1 MHCTPGCHCKRL
13 QDIQVGVKA
22 SANALFGKRMHTGRG
37 SGIHNRMT
45 WRVRI
50 LIPAVITGLMVTSP
64 VRPAENPDAALD
76 RQFEETVRPFVN
88 QFCFGCHG
96 IATPAAQFD
105 LRVYSSAGTVRADLA
120 RWRLVIEKLSTGQM
134 PPAGIPKPSEAV
146 RQKVVDWIRNV
157 TAQEARKHDGDP
169 GPVLTR
175 RLSNSEYNNS
185 IRDLTGADIQP
196 AREFPVDPA
205 NTEGFDNSGE
215 SLVMSPGLFNK
226 YLQAARQ
233 VSEHMVLKPDGFD
246 FAPYPM
252 LAPTDRDRYTIQR
265 ILDFYA
271 RQPTDYAAYF
281 EAAWRYRYRAALG
294 KPAANLADFAAESKV
309 SAKYL
314 ALIWKILRE
323 PTELGKPEVG
333 PVATLQAMW
342 RTLPTPAENH
352 PVAVRNRCAEMRNFT
367 MRIRSHTSMQ
377 FAAPVVRGLPPGS
390 QPLLN
395 WKLRQFNLHR
405 REFDPLALRNDNE
418 PEAAIPNIPRYPGL
432 HQEAG
437 PRWAALMAR
446 GRWGDEDL
454 IVPAAQ
460 RTRYEAAFARF
471 ASVFPDVFYVSE
483 RGRYFP
489 DDSDDKGRFLSA
501 GYHNVMGFWRDDV
514 PLMELILDAKGQ
526 KELNGLWDEFDFIAD
541 HTARTWDQFYFNQ
554 SGAVDTGDPEEGRP
568 RPLDK
573 AIDDPAVIF
582 EIRDAYL
589 AKAKA
594 DSRNDPMAR
603 TAIEYHFQWINDTLR
618 RIQRMRIDAEPSHV
632 DALIRF
638 AARAYRRPLTPV
650 EQQGFRSYYQTLRQ
664 TNGLTHE
671 EAIRDLI
678 VSVLI
683 SPNFCYR
690 LDLGETTTR
699 STTAYR
705 PILNSSLASRLSYF
719 LWSSM
724 PDRQLLAANLQ
735 DPAVLLAQTRRM
747 LKDPRAK
754 GLALEFGGNWLDFR
768 RFQQHNAVDRGR
780 FPAFTNDLREAMFQE
795 PVHVLE
801 DMIRKNR
808 SVLDLIYGDYTFV
821 NAVLAKHYGMPEPA
835 SESDWARV
843 DHASQYARGS
853 LFTMAAFLTQN
864 APGLRTSPVKRGYW
878 VVRRILGEIVPPPPP
893 SVPELPK
900 DEAAM
905 DLPLRDMLALHR
917 QHPACASC
925 HARFDTFGLALENYG
940 PVGERRE
947 KDLAGRRV
955 ETDALLPGGVPASG
969 VAGIQDYIR
978 QHRQDDYLDNLCR
991 KLLSFA
997 LGRSLLISDEPLL
1010 TRMRSQLAA
1019 NGYRF
1024 GSIVDSIVTSK
1035 QFLNARTSAPVTQK
1049 R

>member
-1 MHCTPGCHCKRL
+1 M
-13 QDIQVGVKA
+13 A
-22 SANALFGKRMHTGRG
+22 
-37 SGIHNRMT
+37 
-45 WRVRI
+45 WRVRLLI
-50 LIPAVITGLMVTSP
+50 LTVVTGLLGTSP
-64 VRPAENPDAALD
+64 VRPAESSEAALD
-76 RQFEETVRPFVN
+76 RRFAETVRPFVD
-88 QFCFGCHG
+88 QYCFGCHG
-96 IATPAAQFD
+96 TSSPAAQFN
-105 LRVYSSAGTVRADLA
+105 LRVYATGAAARADLG
-120 RWRLVIEKLSTGQM
+120 RWRLVTEKLSTGQM
-134 PPAGIPKPSEAV
+134 PPTGIPKPPDAA
-146 RQKVVDWIRNV
+146 RQNVLDWIRDV
-157 TAQEARKHDGDP
+157 TAHEARKTAGDP

-185 IRDLTGADIQP
+185 IRDLTGVDIQP

-205 NTEGFDNSGE
+205 NMEGFDNSGE

-233 VSEHMVLKPDGFD
+233 VSEHMVLKPEGFD

-252 LAPTDRDRYTIQR
+252 LVSTDRDRYSIQR

-271 RQPTDYAAYF
+271 RQPIDYAAYF

-294 KPAANLADFAAESKV
+294 KPAATLADIAAEATI

-314 ALIWKILRE
+314 ALVWKILRE

-342 RTLPTPAENH
+342 RTLPTPAEKR
-352 PVAVRNRCAEMRNFT
+352 PAVVRARSAEMRNFT

-405 REFDPLALRNDNE
+405 RESDPSALRNDNE
-418 PEAAIPNIPRYPGL
+418 PEAATPNIPRYPGL

-437 PRWAALMAR
+437 PRWNALMAR
-446 GRWGDEDL
+446 ARVGDEDL
-454 IVPAAQ
+454 IVPTPQ
-460 RTRYEAAFARF
+460 RSRYEASFARF
-471 ASVFPDVFYVSE
+471 ASVFPDAFYVSE

-541 HTARTWDQFYFNQ
+541 HTARTWDQFFFNQ
-554 SGAVDTGDPEEGRP
+554 SGAVDNGDPEAGRP

-573 AIDDPAVIF
+573 AVDDPAVIF

-589 AKAKA
+589 AKASVA
-594 DSRNDPMAR
+594 DPRNDPMAR

-618 RIQRMRIDAEPSHV
+618 RVQRMRISAESSHV
-632 DALIRF
+632 EALIRF
-638 AARAYRRPLTPV
+638 AARAYRRPLTTA
-650 EQQGFRSYYQTLRQ
+650 EQQGFRAYYRTLRQ
-664 TNGLTHE
+664 TNGLTNE

-690 LDLGETTTR
+690 LDLGGETTR
-699 STTAYR
+699 SIAKQTAPLIATDR
-705 PILNSSLASRLSYF
+705 PLSNSSLASRLSYF

-735 DPAVLLAQTRRM
+735 DPAVLTAQTRRM
-747 LKDPRAK
+747 LKDPRAN

-768 RFQQHNAVDRGR
+768 RFQQHNAVDRER
-780 FPAFTNDLREAMFQE
+780 FPVFTNDLREAMFQE
-795 PVHVLE
+795 PVHVL
-801 DMIRKNR
+801 DDLIRNNR
-808 SVLDLIYGDYTFV
+808 SVLDLIYGNYTFV
-821 NAVLAKHYGMPEPA
+821 NPVLAKHYGMPVPTGGEDSWTRMDGA
-835 SESDWARV
+835 DR
-843 DHASQYARGS
+843 YGRGS
-853 LFTMAAFLTQN
+853 LLTMATFLTQN

-878 VVRRILGEIVPPPPP
+878 VVRRVLGEIVPPPPP

-905 DLPLRDMLALHR
+905 DLPLRDVLALHR

-925 HARFDTFGLALENYG
+925 HARFDTFGLALENFG

-947 KDLAGRRV
+947 KDLADRPI
-955 ETDALLPGGVPASG
+955 ETEALLPGGIKASG
-969 VAGIQDYIR
+969 VAGIQTYIR
-978 QHRQDDYLDNLCR
+978 EHRQNDYLDNLCR

-997 LGRSLLISDEPLL
+997 LSRSLLVSDELL
-1010 TRMRSQLAA
+1010 LQRMRSQLAT

-1024 GSIVDSIVTSK
+1024 GSLVENIVTSR
-1035 QFLNARTSAPVTQK
+1035 QFRNVRTE